1 MTTVLHVSDLH
12 FGTEVPQAVEALV
25 RLARAQPPDVLIVSG
40 DITQRARRSQFDA
53 AQRFIERLAAAHVL
67 VLAGNHDIP
76 LFDLPRRLLTPYAG
90 FRRAFGEELEPR
102 LDTPSLRIAAV
113 HTARAWRHVVGHV
126 TPAQA
131 ERTAAWLA
139 EAPPRALR
147 IIVTHQPALV
157 PDGQDAAQRLRGAD
171 EALRHWSHA
180 RVHLVLGGHIH
191 RPYFQQAPAPLNAGP
206 HRLWVAQA
214 GTAISHRLRAPYPHS
229 VNLLREVALGH
240 WQLQR
245 WNLEP
250 GAADFTCGDTLPLA
264 TDAARG
270 DALSYAAH
278 AARPT
283 DPSRAPF

>member
-1 MTTVLHVSDLH
+1 MTTVLHISDLH

-76 LFDLPRRLLTPYAG
+76 LFDLPSRLLTPYAG
-90 FRRAFGEELEPR
+90 FRRAFGHELEPR

-126 TPAQA
+126 ALAQA
-131 ERTAAWLA
+131 ARAAEWLA

-147 IIVTHQPALV
+147 IVVTHQPALV
-157 PDGQDAAQRLRGAD
+157 PDRQDTAQRLRGAD
-171 EALRHWSHA
+171 DALRQWSQA

-191 RPYFQQAPAPLNAGP
+191 RPYFQQMPAAPQAGP

-229 VNLLREVALGH
+229 VNLLRETAPGH

-250 GAADFTCGDTLPLA
+250 GAADFSCSLTLPLT
-264 TDAARG
+264 TDAARSPPPG
-270 DALSYAAH
+270 RGADAG
-278 AARPT
+278 
-283 DPSRAPF
+283 